1 MANVDA
7 CSRGLFRGRSESI
20 NSVRFFYGSESGSDV
35 DEDDGLAGWSFVV
48 VVVEAVVVA
57 PSQVLLLLLLGTV
70 DSGVLDFIR

>member
-1 MANVDA
+1 MASVEA

-20 NSVRFFYGSESGSDV
+20 SSFRFFSGSESGSDV
-35 DEDDGLAGWSFVV
+35 EEEEEGLAGWSFAVV
-48 VVVEAVVVA
+48 VPVVVA